1 MRNTHTSTHVATPR
15 QKNFDTLFLVLSA
28 LGTCGV
34 MLLYLAAS
42 GALN

>member
-1 MRNTHTSTHVATPR
+1 MRNTHTSTHMATPPR
-15 QKNFDTLFLVLSA
+15 KSFDALFLVLSA

-34 MLLYLAAS
+34 LLLYLAAA

>member
-1 MRNTHTSTHVATPR
+1 MRNTHTSTHIATPPR
-15 QKNFDTLFLVLSA
+15 KNLDALLLVLSA
-28 LGTCGV
+28 LGIFGV